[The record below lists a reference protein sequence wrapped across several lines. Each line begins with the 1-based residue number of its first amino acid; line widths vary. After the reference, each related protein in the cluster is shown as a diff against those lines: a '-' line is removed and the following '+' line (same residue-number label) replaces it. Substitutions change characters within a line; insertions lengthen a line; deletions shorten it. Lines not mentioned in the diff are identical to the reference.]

1 MEKSYFDSDAYGMDD
16 SEYTESKARKVCIAS
31 LVLRYAVP
39 VAIFFLTYGFIMFKF
54 RFQTSISA
62 NVVTFPTILMF
73 VSYIL
78 SWVLMA
84 KVRSH
89 RREYRFGKIIKWLY
103 IADTLLV
110 IFGLIL
116 QMILYTNKAG
126 IY

>member
-1 MEKSYFDSDAYGMDD
+1 MEKSYFD
-16 SEYTESKARKVCIAS
+16 
-31 LVLRYAVP
+31 
-39 VAIFFLTYGFIMFKF
+39 
-54 RFQTSISA
+54 
-62 NVVTFPTILMF
+62 
-73 VSYIL
+73 

-89 RREYRFGKIIKWLY
+89 RREYRSGKIIKWLY